1 MKTISVLPKRFF
13 KSLFIL
19 MLFFSNGH
27 AIYSQS
33 YKSVF
38 ASDTT
43 RWNVFQLS
51 IEMGWTNA
59 YYCTSDTI
67 TINEKLYKVLYKD
80 ILHNQSQK
88 LAPNKDN
95 IIGYLREDS
104 INGKLWLYRNA
115 KDISNPEILVMNMS
129 LKVGDSIPIINSI
142 SSDSFIYNKVTA
154 IYYEN
159 NRKIIELDRE
169 HFNWFSATY
178 EKIKFIEGI
187 GTNYGFENP
196 YSFLLL
202 CKYGNGKSIF
212 SSANNCYFEGTWGEV
227 KNPSF
232 QDIRILKNDTE
243 NKMTIYSSTEN
254 DLKIQVIDNTGR
266 IVDNFNVVGNV
277 CSHSISKYSKGI
289 YLIKICDLKTNDYIV
304 RKLIL

>member
-1 MKTISVLPKRFF
+1 
-13 KSLFIL
+13 
-19 MLFFSNGH
+19 MLFFFSGL

-67 TINEKLYKVLYKD
+67 TINEKLYKVLYKN
-80 ILHNQSQK
+80 ILHDQSQK
-88 LAPNKDN
+88 LTSNKDN
-95 IIGYLREDS
+95 IIGYLREDTT
-104 INGKLWLYRNA
+104 NGKLWLYRNA
-115 KDISNPEILVMNMS
+115 KNISNPEILVMNMS

-142 SSDSFIYNKVTA
+142 YTDSYIYNKVRS

-169 HFNWFSATY
+169 HFNWFTTNN

-187 GTNYGFENP
+187 GTNYGFEDP
-196 YSFLLL
+196 YEFLLL
-202 CKYGNGKSIF
+202 CKYENGKSIF
-212 SSANNCYFEGTWGEV
+212 SSTNNCYFEGTWGEV
-227 KNPSF
+227 KNQF
-232 QDIRILKNDTE
+232 FEDIRISKNVNE

-266 IVDNFNVVGNV
+266 IVDNFNLVGNV
-277 CSHSISKYSKGI
+277 CSHSISQYSKGI
-289 YLIKICDLKTNDYIV
+289 YFIKIYSLRTNDYIV